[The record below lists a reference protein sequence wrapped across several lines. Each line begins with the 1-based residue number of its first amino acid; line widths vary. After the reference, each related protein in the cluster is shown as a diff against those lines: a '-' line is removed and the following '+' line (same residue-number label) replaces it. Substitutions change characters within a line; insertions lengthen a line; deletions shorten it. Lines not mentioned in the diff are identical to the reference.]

1 MERSTRKDEALG
13 HSSIVYVCVCVCQ
26 GWVQR
31 CTLLVPLAGTCHYLS
46 TTRETP

>member
-1 MERSTRKDEALG
+1 MERSRRKDEALG
-13 HSSIVYVCVCVCQ
+13 HIAALRMCVCVCQ